1 MPPFLKMEVLEL
13 KLKTKE
19 NFYGWWMVLPAILV
33 VSIIAFFPL
42 FKTFYDSFY
51 EFGLRPDIERKFVGV
66 ENYIELFRDERFVSA
81 LKATILFTV
90 VSVALETFL
99 GLLIAIVVNRPFKL
113 RGIVRAAMLIPWAIP
128 TAISSQMWKWM
139 FSDQGGIVTK
149 LLENI
154 GIIASGTPILGTPGI
169 AMWAIITVDVWKT
182 TPFMAL
188 LILAGLQLIPEE
200 LYEAARI
207 DGANIWQRFSKI
219 TLPML
224 SSTIAVALIF
234 RTLDALRV
242 FDVVFIMTRGSLGTE
257 TLAVYNRVL
266 LMDRAFTGAWFGYGS
281 ALSVVIF
288 VLISVFAI
296 IYIKSLKV
304 KLD

>member
-1 MPPFLKMEVLEL
+1 LKV
-13 KLKTKE
+13 KTKE
-19 NFYGWWMVLPAILV
+19 TVVAWWMVLPALLV
-33 VSIIAFFPL
+33 ISIIAFFPL

-51 EFGLRPDIERKFVGV
+51 ESSLRPDIEKKFVGFQ
-66 ENYIELFRDERFVSA
+66 NYIELFKDDRFTAA
-81 LKATILFTV
+81 LKTTIIFTI
-90 VSVALETFL
+90 VSVALETAF
-99 GLLIAIVVNRPFKL
+99 GLLIAIVVNQPFKF
-113 RGIVRAAMLIPWAIP
+113 RGVVRAAMLIPWAIP

-139 FSDQGGIVTK
+139 FNDQGGIMTK
-149 LLENI
+149 LLESLHLI
-154 GIIASGTPILGTPGI
+154 EPGVPILGLPNT
-169 AMWAIITVDVWKT
+169 ALWAIIAVDVWKT

-207 DGANIWQRFSKI
+207 DGAGVMQRFTKI
-219 TLPML
+219 TIPML

-242 FDVVFIMTRGSLGTE
+242 FDVVFIMTRGSVGTE

-266 LMDRAFTGAWFGYGS
+266 LMDRAFTGPWFGYGS
-281 ALSVVIF
+281 ALSVIIF
-288 VLISVFAI
+288 LLISIFAI
-296 IYIKSLKV
+296 IYIKSLKL

>member
-1 MPPFLKMEVLEL
+1 MKA
-13 KLKTKE
+13 KRKE
-19 NFYGWWMVLPAILV
+19 TFVAWWLVFPAILIISV
-33 VSIIAFFPL
+33 IAFFPL

-51 EFGLRPDIERKFVGV
+51 EFGLRPDIEKKFVGLR
-66 ENYIELFRDERFVSA
+66 NYIELFKDERFLAA
-81 LKATILFTV
+81 LKNTIFFTV
-90 VSVALETFL
+90 VSVSLETFL
-99 GLLIAIVVNRPFKL
+99 GLLIAIIVNQPFRM
-113 RGIVRAAMLIPWAIP
+113 RGVVRAAMLIPWAIP

-139 FSDQGGIVTK
+139 FNDQGGIMTK

-154 GIIASGTPILGTPGI
+154 GLIEAGTPILGMPKT
-169 AMWAIITVDVWKT
+169 AMWAIISVDVWKT

-188 LILAGLQLIPEE
+188 LILAGLQLIPDE

-207 DGANIWQRFSKI
+207 DGADLWQRFTKI

-224 SSTIAVALIF
+224 RSTIAVALIF

-242 FDVVFIMTRGSLGTE
+242 FDVVFIMTRGSVNTE

-281 ALSVVIF
+281 ALSVIIF
-288 VLISVFAI
+288 VLISIFAI
-296 IYIKSLKV
+296 IYIRSLK
-304 KLD
+304 LRLE

>member
-1 MPPFLKMEVLEL
+1 
-13 KLKTKE
+13 
-19 NFYGWWMVLPAILV
+19 MVLPALLV
-33 VSIIAFFPL
+33 ISVIAFFPL
-42 FKTFYDSFY
+42 FKTFYDSFF
-51 EFGLRPDIERKFVGV
+51 EFGLRPDIEKKFVGFK
-66 ENYIELFRDERFVSA
+66 NYIDLFHDDRFLDA
-81 LKATILFTV
+81 LKTTIIFTV
-90 VSVALETFL
+90 VSVALETVF
-99 GLLIAIVVNRPFKL
+99 GLLIAIIVNQPFKF
-113 RGIVRAAMLIPWAIP
+113 RGAVRAAMLIPWAIP

-139 FSDQGGIVTK
+139 FNDQGGIVTK
-149 LLENI
+149 FLEKLNI
-154 GIIASGTPILGTPGI
+154 IEPGFPILGSPKT
-169 AMWAIITVDVWKT
+169 ALWAIIAVDVWKT

-207 DGANIWQRFSKI
+207 DGANLLQRFTKI

-242 FDVVFIMTRGSLGTE
+242 FDVVFIMTRGSVGTE

-281 ALSVVIF
+281 ALSVIIF
-288 VLISVFAI
+288 LLISIFAI
-296 IYIKSLKV
+296 IYIKSLKL

>member
-1 MPPFLKMEVLEL
+1 
-13 KLKTKE
+13 
-19 NFYGWWMVLPAILV
+19 MVAPAILV
-33 VSIIAFFPL
+33 ISVIAFFPL
-42 FKTFYDSFY
+42 FKTFYDSFHEFSLNPRY
-51 EFGLRPDIERKFVGV
+51 ERRFVGFG
-66 ENYIELFRDERFVSA
+66 NYVELFSRDPRFISA
-81 LKATILFTV
+81 LRNTIFFTV
-90 VSVALETFL
+90 VSVALETAL
-99 GLLIAIVVNRPFKL
+99 GLVIALIVHQPFRF
-113 RGIVRAAMLIPWAIP
+113 RGLVRAAMLVPWAIP

-139 FSDQGGIVTK
+139 FNDQSGIVAK
-149 LLENI
+149 LLEWA
-154 GIIASGTPILGTPGI
+154 GIIEPGFPILGSPKT
-169 AMWAIITVDVWKT
+169 AMWAIIAVDVWKT

-188 LILAGLQLIPEE
+188 LLLAGLQLIPDE

-207 DGANIWQRFSKI
+207 DGANMWQRFTKV

-242 FDVVFIMTRGSLGTE
+242 FDVVFIMTRGSVNTE

-296 IYIKSLKV
+296 IYIRSLKLR
-304 KLD
+304 LD

>member
-1 MPPFLKMEVLEL
+1 MKA
-13 KLKTKE
+13 KTKE
-19 NFYGWWMVLPAILV
+19 TVVAWGMVLPALLV
-33 VSIIAFFPL
+33 ISVIAFFPL
-42 FKTFYDSFY
+42 FKTFYDSFF
-51 EFGLRPDIERKFVGV
+51 EFGLRPDIEKKFVGLK
-66 ENYIELFRDERFVSA
+66 NYIDLFHDERFLA
-81 LKATILFTV
+81 TLKTTVIFTV
-90 VSVALETFL
+90 VSVALETVF
-99 GLLIAIVVNRPFKL
+99 GLLIAVIVNQPFKF
-113 RGIVRAAMLIPWAIP
+113 RGTVRAAMLIPWAIP

-139 FSDQGGIVTK
+139 FNDQGGIMTK
-149 LLENI
+149 FLEKLNI
-154 GIIASGTPILGTPGI
+154 IEPGFPILGSPNT
-169 AMWAIITVDVWKT
+169 ALWAIIAVDVWKT

-207 DGANIWQRFSKI
+207 DGANLLQRFTKI

-242 FDVVFIMTRGSLGTE
+242 FDVVFIMTRGSVGTE

-281 ALSVVIF
+281 ALSVIIF
-288 VLISVFAI
+288 LLISIFAI
-296 IYIKSLKV
+296 IYIKSLKL

>member
-1 MPPFLKMEVLEL
+1 MKA
-13 KLKTKE
+13 KTKE
-19 NFYGWWMVLPAILV
+19 TVVAWGMVLPALLV
-33 VSIIAFFPL
+33 ISVIAFFPL
-42 FKTFYDSFY
+42 FKTFYDSFF
-51 EFGLRPDIERKFVGV
+51 EFGLRPDIEKKFVGLK
-66 ENYIELFRDERFVSA
+66 NYIDLFHDERFLAA
-81 LKATILFTV
+81 LKTTVIFTV
-90 VSVALETFL
+90 VSVALETVF
-99 GLLIAIVVNRPFKL
+99 GLLIAVIVNQPFKF
-113 RGIVRAAMLIPWAIP
+113 RGAVRAAMLIPWAIP

-139 FSDQGGIVTK
+139 FNDQGGIMTK
-149 LLENI
+149 FLEKLNI
-154 GIIASGTPILGTPGI
+154 IEPGFPILGSPNT
-169 AMWAIITVDVWKT
+169 ALWAIIAVDVWKT

-207 DGANIWQRFSKI
+207 DGANLLQRFTKI

-242 FDVVFIMTRGSLGTE
+242 FDVVFIMTRGSVGTE

-266 LMDRAFTGAWFGYGS
+266 LMDRAFTGTWFGYGS
-281 ALSVVIF
+281 ALSVIIF
-288 VLISVFAI
+288 LLISIFAI
-296 IYIKSLKV
+296 IYIKSLKL

>member
-1 MPPFLKMEVLEL
+1 MKV
-13 KLKTKE
+13 KTRE
-19 NFYGWWMVLPAILV
+19 TVVAWWMVLPALLV
-33 VSIIAFFPL
+33 ISIIAFFPL

-51 EFGLRPDIERKFVGV
+51 EYSLRPDIEKKFVGFQ
-66 ENYIELFRDERFVSA
+66 NYIELFKDDRFIAA
-81 LKATILFTV
+81 LKTTIIFTI
-90 VSVALETFL
+90 VSVALETAF
-99 GLLIAIVVNRPFKL
+99 GLLIAIVVNQPFKF
-113 RGIVRAAMLIPWAIP
+113 RGVVRAAMLIPWAIP

-139 FSDQGGIVTK
+139 FNDQGGIMTK
-149 LLENI
+149 LLERLHLI
-154 GIIASGTPILGTPGI
+154 EPGVPILGLPNT
-169 AMWAIITVDVWKT
+169 ALWAIIAVDVWKT

-207 DGANIWQRFSKI
+207 DGAGVMQRFTKI
-219 TLPML
+219 TIPML

-242 FDVVFIMTRGSLGTE
+242 FDVVFIMTRGSVETE

-266 LMDRAFTGAWFGYGS
+266 LMDRAFTGPWFGYGS
-281 ALSVVIF
+281 ALSVIIF
-288 VLISVFAI
+288 LLISIFAI
-296 IYIKSLKV
+296 IYIKSLKL

>member
-1 MPPFLKMEVLEL
+1 MKA
-13 KLKTKE
+13 KTKE
-19 NFYGWWMVLPAILV
+19 TVIAWWMVFPAILV
-33 VSIIAFFPL
+33 ISIIAFFPL

-51 EFGLRPDIERKFVGV
+51 EFGLRPDIERKFVGFQ
-66 ENYIELFRDERFVSA
+66 NYVELFKDERFVFA
-81 LKATILFTV
+81 LKNTIFFTV
-90 VSVALETFL
+90 VSVALETAF
-99 GLLIAIVVNRPFKL
+99 GLLIALIVNQPFKL
-113 RGIVRAAMLIPWAIP
+113 RGMVRAAMLIPWAIP

-139 FSDQGGIVTK
+139 FNDQGGIISK
-149 LLENI
+149 WLENL
-154 GIIASGTPILGTPGI
+154 GIIEQGVPILGMPKT
-169 AMWAIITVDVWKT
+169 AMWAIIAVDVWKT

-207 DGANIWQRFSKI
+207 DGANLWKRFTSI

-224 SSTIAVALIF
+224 RPTIAVALIF

-242 FDVVFIMTRGSLGTE
+242 FDVVFIMTRGSVNTE

-288 VLISVFAI
+288 LLISIFAI
-296 IYIKSLKV
+296 IYIKSLKLQ
-304 KLD
+304 LD

>member
-1 MPPFLKMEVLEL
+1 MKV
-13 KLKTKE
+13 KTKE
-19 NFYGWWMVLPAILV
+19 TVVAWWMVFPAILV
-33 VSIIAFFPL
+33 ISIIAFFPL

-51 EFGLRPDIERKFVGV
+51 EFGLRPDIERKFVGFG
-66 ENYIELFRDERFVSA
+66 NYVSLFKDSRFIAA
-81 LKATILFTV
+81 LKNTIFFTV
-90 VSVALETFL
+90 VSVALETAF
-99 GLLIAIVVNRPFKL
+99 GLLIAIIVNQPFKL
-113 RGIVRAAMLIPWAIP
+113 RGMVRAAMLIPWAIP

-139 FSDQGGIVTK
+139 FNDQGGIMTRF
-149 LLENI
+149 LENL
-154 GIIASGTPILGTPGI
+154 GIIEHGVPILGMPQT
-169 AMWAIITVDVWKT
+169 AMWAIIAVDVWKT

-207 DGANIWQRFSKI
+207 DGANLWQRFTKI

-224 SSTIAVALIF
+224 RSTIAVALIF

-242 FDVVFIMTRGSLGTE
+242 FDVVFIMTRGSVNTE

-266 LMDRAFTGAWFGYGS
+266 LMDRAFTGSWFGYGS

-288 VLISVFAI
+288 LLISIFAI
-296 IYIKSLKV
+296 IYIKSLKL

>member
-1 MPPFLKMEVLEL
+1 MKA
-13 KLKTKE
+13 KTKE
-19 NFYGWWMVLPAILV
+19 TVVAWWMVLPALLV
-33 VSIIAFFPL
+33 ISVIAFFPL
-42 FKTFYDSFY
+42 FKTFYDSFF
-51 EFGLRPDIERKFVGV
+51 EFGLRPDIEKKFVGLK
-66 ENYIELFRDERFVSA
+66 NYVDLFHDDRFLAA
-81 LKATILFTV
+81 LKTTIIFTV
-90 VSVALETFL
+90 VSVALETVL
-99 GLLIAIVVNRPFKL
+99 GLLIAIIVNQPFKF
-113 RGIVRAAMLIPWAIP
+113 RGAVRAAMLIPWAIP

-139 FSDQGGIVTK
+139 FNDQGGIMTK
-149 LLENI
+149 LLEKLNI
-154 GIIASGTPILGTPGI
+154 IEPGFPILGSPNT
-169 AMWAIITVDVWKT
+169 ALWAIIAVDVWKT

-207 DGANIWQRFSKI
+207 DGANLLQRFTKI

-242 FDVVFIMTRGSLGTE
+242 FDVVFIMTRGSVGTE

-281 ALSVVIF
+281 ALSVIIF
-288 VLISVFAI
+288 LLISIFAI
-296 IYIKSLKV
+296 IYIKSLKL

>member
-1 MPPFLKMEVLEL
+1 VEVNHLKA
-13 KLKTKE
+13 KTKE
-19 NFYGWWMVLPAILV
+19 IVVAWGMVLPALLV
-33 VSIIAFFPL
+33 ISVIAFFPL
-42 FKTFYDSFY
+42 FKTFYDSFF
-51 EFGLRPDIERKFVGV
+51 EFGLRPDIEKKFVGLK
-66 ENYIELFRDERFVSA
+66 NYIDLFHDERFLAASKTTV
-81 LKATILFTV
+81 IFTV
-90 VSVALETFL
+90 VSVALETVF
-99 GLLIAIVVNRPFKL
+99 GLLIAVIVNQPFKF
-113 RGIVRAAMLIPWAIP
+113 RGAVRAAMLIPWAIP

-139 FSDQGGIVTK
+139 FNDQGGIMTK
-149 LLENI
+149 FLEKLNI
-154 GIIASGTPILGTPGI
+154 IEPGFPILGSPNT
-169 AMWAIITVDVWKT
+169 ALWAIIAVDVWKT

-207 DGANIWQRFSKI
+207 DGANLLQRFTKI

-242 FDVVFIMTRGSLGTE
+242 FDVVFIMTRGSVGTE

-281 ALSVVIF
+281 ALSVIIF
-288 VLISVFAI
+288 LLISIFAI
-296 IYIKSLKV
+296 IYIKSLKL

>member
-1 MPPFLKMEVLEL
+1 MKA
-13 KLKTKE
+13 KTKE
-19 NFYGWWMVLPAILV
+19 TVVAWGMVLPALLV
-33 VSIIAFFPL
+33 ISVIAFFPL
-42 FKTFYDSFY
+42 FKTFYDSFF
-51 EFGLRPDIERKFVGV
+51 EFGLRPDIEKRFVGLK
-66 ENYIELFRDERFVSA
+66 NYIDLFHDERFLAA
-81 LKATILFTV
+81 LKTTVIFTV
-90 VSVALETFL
+90 VSVALETVF
-99 GLLIAIVVNRPFKL
+99 GLLIAVIVNQPFKF
-113 RGIVRAAMLIPWAIP
+113 RGVVRAAMLIPWAIP

-139 FSDQGGIVTK
+139 FNDQGGIMTK
-149 LLENI
+149 FLEKLNI
-154 GIIASGTPILGTPGI
+154 IEPGFPILGSPNT
-169 AMWAIITVDVWKT
+169 ALWAIIAVDVWKT

-207 DGANIWQRFSKI
+207 DGANLLQRFTKI

-242 FDVVFIMTRGSLGTE
+242 FDVVFIMTRGSVGTE

-281 ALSVVIF
+281 ALSVIIF
-288 VLISVFAI
+288 LLISIFAI
-296 IYIKSLKV
+296 IYIKSLKL

>member
-1 MPPFLKMEVLEL
+1 MFEL
-13 KLKTKE
+13 KAKTKE
-19 NFYGWWMVLPAILV
+19 TVVAWWMVFPALFVISV
-33 VSIIAFFPL
+33 IAFFPL
-42 FKTFYDSFY
+42 FKTFYDSFF
-51 EFGLRPDIERKFVGV
+51 EFGLNPNFPRKFVGFK
-66 ENYIELFRDERFVSA
+66 NYVELFVHDPRFIAA
-81 LKATILFTV
+81 LKNTIFFTV
-90 VSVALETFL
+90 VSVALETVL
-99 GLLIAIVVNRPFKL
+99 GLLIAIIVHQPFKF
-113 RGIVRAAMLIPWAIP
+113 RGAVRAAMLIPWAIP

-139 FSDQGGIVTK
+139 FNDQSGIVTK
-149 LLENI
+149 ILERLGVI
-154 GIIASGTPILGTPGI
+154 EPGFPILGSPDT
-169 AMWAIITVDVWKT
+169 AMWAIIAVDVWKT

-207 DGANIWQRFSKI
+207 DGANVWQRFTKI

-242 FDVVFIMTRGSLGTE
+242 FDVVFIMTRGSVNTE

-281 ALSVVIF
+281 ALSVIIF
-288 VLISVFAI
+288 ALISIFAI
-296 IYIKSLKV
+296 IYIKSLRL

>member
-1 MPPFLKMEVLEL
+1 LKA
-13 KLKTKE
+13 KTKE
-19 NFYGWWMVLPAILV
+19 TVVAWGMVLPALLV
-33 VSIIAFFPL
+33 ISVIAFFPL
-42 FKTFYDSFY
+42 FKTFYDSFF
-51 EFGLRPDIERKFVGV
+51 EFGLRPDIEKKFVGLK
-66 ENYIELFRDERFVSA
+66 NYIDLFHDERFLAA
-81 LKATILFTV
+81 LKTTVVFTV
-90 VSVALETFL
+90 VSVALETVF
-99 GLLIAIVVNRPFKL
+99 GILIAVIVNQPFKF
-113 RGIVRAAMLIPWAIP
+113 RGAVRAAMLIPWAIP

-139 FSDQGGIVTK
+139 FNDQGGIMTK
-149 LLENI
+149 FLEKLNI
-154 GIIASGTPILGTPGI
+154 IEPGFPILGSPNT
-169 AMWAIITVDVWKT
+169 ALWAIIAVDVWKT

-207 DGANIWQRFSKI
+207 DGANLLQRFTKI

-242 FDVVFIMTRGSLGTE
+242 FDVVFIMTRGSVGTE

-281 ALSVVIF
+281 ALSVIIF
-288 VLISVFAI
+288 LLISIFAI
-296 IYIKSLKV
+296 IYIKSLRL

>member
-1 MPPFLKMEVLEL
+1 MKA
-13 KLKTKE
+13 KTKE
-19 NFYGWWMVLPAILV
+19 TVVAWGMVLPAVLV
-33 VSIIAFFPL
+33 ISVIAFFPL
-42 FKTFYDSFY
+42 FKTFYDSFF
-51 EFGLRPDIERKFVGV
+51 EFGLRPDIEKKFVGLK
-66 ENYIELFRDERFVSA
+66 NYIDLFHDERFLAA
-81 LKATILFTV
+81 LKTTVIFTV
-90 VSVALETFL
+90 VSVALETVF
-99 GLLIAIVVNRPFKL
+99 GLLIAVIVNQPFKF
-113 RGIVRAAMLIPWAIP
+113 RGVVRAAMLIPWAIP

-139 FSDQGGIVTK
+139 FNDQGGIMTK
-149 LLENI
+149 FLEKLNI
-154 GIIASGTPILGTPGI
+154 IEPGFPILGSPNT
-169 AMWAIITVDVWKT
+169 ALWAIIAVDVWKT

-207 DGANIWQRFSKI
+207 DGANLLQRFTKI

-242 FDVVFIMTRGSLGTE
+242 FDVVFIMTRGSVGTE

-281 ALSVVIF
+281 ALSVIIF
-288 VLISVFAI
+288 LLISIFAI
-296 IYIKSLKV
+296 IYIKSLKL

>member
-1 MPPFLKMEVLEL
+1 LKV
-13 KLKTKE
+13 KTRE
-19 NFYGWWMVLPAILV
+19 TVVAWWMVLPALLV
-33 VSIIAFFPL
+33 ISIIAFFPL

-51 EFGLRPDIERKFVGV
+51 EYSLRPDIEKKFVGFQ
-66 ENYIELFRDERFVSA
+66 NYIELFKDDRFIAA
-81 LKATILFTV
+81 LKTTIIFTI
-90 VSVALETFL
+90 VSVALETAF
-99 GLLIAIVVNRPFKL
+99 GLLIAIVVNQPFKF
-113 RGIVRAAMLIPWAIP
+113 RGVVRAAMLIPWAIP

-139 FSDQGGIVTK
+139 FNDQGGIMTK
-149 LLENI
+149 LLESLHLI
-154 GIIASGTPILGTPGI
+154 EPGVPILGLPNT
-169 AMWAIITVDVWKT
+169 ALWAIIAVDVWKT

-207 DGANIWQRFSKI
+207 DGAGVMQRFTKI
-219 TLPML
+219 TIPML

-242 FDVVFIMTRGSLGTE
+242 FDVVFIMTRGSVETE

-266 LMDRAFTGAWFGYGS
+266 LMDRAFTGPWFGYGS
-281 ALSVVIF
+281 ALSVIIF
-288 VLISVFAI
+288 LLISIFAI
-296 IYIKSLKV
+296 IYIKSLKL

>member
-1 MPPFLKMEVLEL
+1 MKA
-13 KLKTKE
+13 KTKE
-19 NFYGWWMVLPAILV
+19 TVIAWWMVFPAILV
-33 VSIIAFFPL
+33 ISIIAFFPL

-51 EFGLRPDIERKFVGV
+51 EFGLRPDIERKFVGFR
-66 ENYIELFRDERFVSA
+66 NYIELFKDERFISA
-81 LKATILFTV
+81 LKNTIFFTI
-90 VSVALETFL
+90 VSVALETAF
-99 GLLIAIVVNRPFKL
+99 GLLIALIVNQPFRL
-113 RGIVRAAMLIPWAIP
+113 RGMVRAAMLIPWAIP

-139 FSDQGGIVTK
+139 FNDQGGIISK
-149 LLENI
+149 WLENL
-154 GIIASGTPILGTPGI
+154 GIIEQGVPILGNPKT
-169 AMWAIITVDVWKT
+169 AMWAIIAVDVWKT

-207 DGANIWQRFSKI
+207 DGANLWKRFTSI

-224 SSTIAVALIF
+224 RPTIAVALIF

-242 FDVVFIMTRGSLGTE
+242 FDVVFIMTRGSVNTE

-288 VLISVFAI
+288 LLISIFAI
-296 IYIKSLKV
+296 IYIKSLKLQ
-304 KLD
+304 LD